1 MPKII
6 DGLFKFKKIND
17 FIIAKETIDI
27 DNNNLKYYLFLKEMM
42 VFLLKL
48 NSEPQNI

>member
-6 DGLFKFKKIND
+6 DGLFKVKKIND

-27 DNNNLKYYLFLKEMM
+27 DNNNLKILSFLKEMM
-42 VFLLKL
+42 AILFKVKF
-48 NSEPQNI
+48 

>member
-6 DGLFKFKKIND
+6 DGLFKVKKIND

-27 DNNNLKYYLFLKEMM
+27 DNNNLKILSFFKGDDG
-42 VFLLKL
+42 
-48 NSEPQNI
+48 NSFKVKF

>member
-6 DGLFKFKKIND
+6 DGLFKVKKIND

-27 DNNNLKYYLFLKEMM
+27 DNK
-42 VFLLKL
+42 
-48 NSEPQNI
+48 I